1 MPKTH
6 LQSLIATTLA
16 TGLLGVAGAAHAI
29 NPYAQPDEAW
39 ISMSGTVDSVSADTF
54 TLDYGDGS
62 IFVEMDD
69 GDRDGDAYK
78 LIPGDKVTVT
88 GRVDD
93 DLFEST
99 SIEASS
105 VYLEKLGTT
114 FHASAADEEDL
125 FIAVTTPIVI
135 SQTTV
140 VGTVEDVGDN
150 YFRVDTGQQDVN
162 VMTAG
167 MGYDPLDDEGYQ
179 KVEAGDRVHVTGK
192 LDEDFFTAPELMADS
207 IVVLEDS
214 NTESS
219 AKSSSE
225 PRSKPGQQNAQAT
238 DTGSGQS

>member
-1 MPKTH
+1 MPKTT
-6 LQSLIATTLA
+6 LKSLIAATLTTGTL
-16 TGLLGVAGAAHAI
+16 TFGLLGAAGTAQAM

-39 ISMSGTVDSVSADTF
+39 ISLSGTVDSVSPDTF
-54 TLDYGDGS
+54 KLDYGDGS

-88 GRVDD
+88 GRIDD

-114 FHASAADEEDL
+114 FYSSAADEEDPY
-125 FIAVTTPIVI
+125 ITVITPIVI
-135 SQTTV
+135 ARTTV
-140 VGTVEDVGDN
+140 VGTVENVGDN
-150 YFRVDTGQQDVN
+150 MFRVNTGQQDVN

-167 MGYDPLDDEGYQ
+167 MSYDPLDDEGYQ
-179 KVEAGDRVHVTGK
+179 KVETGDRVHVTGK
-192 LDEDFFTAPELMADS
+192 LDKDFFTAPELMAES
-207 IVVLEDS
+207 IVVLKDS
-214 NTESS
+214 SQDQ
-219 AKSSSE
+219 
-225 PRSKPGQQNAQAT
+225 GQQNAKTA

>member
-1 MPKTH
+1 MRKTKTH
-6 LQSLIATTLA
+6 LQSLVAATLA
-16 TGLLGVAGAAHAI
+16 TGLFGAAGVAQAV

-39 ISMSGTVDSVSADTF
+39 ISLSGTVDSVSADVF

-69 GDRDGDAYK
+69 GDRDADAYK
-78 LIPGDKVTVT
+78 LIAGDKVTVT
-88 GRVDD
+88 GRIDD

-114 FHASAADEEDL
+114 FYASAADEEDL
-125 FIAVTTPIVI
+125 FITVTTPIVI
-135 SQTTV
+135 AQTTV
-140 VGTVEDVGDN
+140 VGTVEKVGDN
-150 YFRVDTGQQDVN
+150 MFRVDTGNQDVN

-167 MGYDPLDDEGYQ
+167 MGYDPLDDDGYQ
-179 KVEAGDRVHVTGK
+179 KVETGDRVHVTGR

-214 NTESS
+214 
-219 AKSSSE
+219 
-225 PRSKPGQQNAQAT
+225 SKPSGQQNARAT
-238 DTGSGQS
+238 DNGRDQS

>member
-1 MPKTH
+1 MPKTRQTR
-6 LQSLIATTLA
+6 LQSLITATLTTSTLA
-16 TGLLGVAGAAHAI
+16 AGLLGAAGAAQAM

-39 ISMSGTVDSVSADTF
+39 ISLSGTVDSVSPDIF

-88 GRVDD
+88 GRIDD

-105 VYLEKLGTT
+105 VYLEKLGST
-114 FHASAADEEDL
+114 FYASAADEEDL
-125 FIAVTTPIVI
+125 FITVTTPIVI
-135 SQTTV
+135 AQTTV
-140 VGTVEDVGDN
+140 VGTVEKVGDN
-150 YFRVDTGQQDVN
+150 QFRVDTGQQDVN

-179 KVEAGDRVHVTGK
+179 KVEAGDRVHVTGQ
-192 LDEDFFTAPELMADS
+192 LDEDFFTAPELMAES
-207 IVVLEDS
+207 IVVLED
-214 NTESS
+214 
-219 AKSSSE
+219 A
-225 PRSKPGQQNAQAT
+225 SKQPGQQSKQKADTT
-238 DTGSGQS
+238 DQGSDQS